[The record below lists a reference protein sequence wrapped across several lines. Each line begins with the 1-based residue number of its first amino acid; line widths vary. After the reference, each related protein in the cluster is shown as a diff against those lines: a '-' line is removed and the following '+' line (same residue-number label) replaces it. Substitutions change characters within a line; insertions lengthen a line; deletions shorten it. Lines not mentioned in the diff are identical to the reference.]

1 MRKYTRRKPESELI
15 VDALDLCR
23 LCLQKPQEAIPIFEG
38 TNNICGTLSLR
49 IMMCVGLELT
59 HENCLPNVI
68 CTGCFEELNRCYTFR
83 KKCEVSYQKLKSHLQ
98 AVKEK
103 ECLNQTMQQAVKDDV
118 NLNKNVINNHINKD
132 NGYAVLS
139 HDQLTSD
146 LQICNG
152 VIEVNSDATMNE
164 QSIFQDGKRFGETDD
179 VLQEARNTEITPDI
193 SSFLSTLLVQVGVLS
208 QQDDMYVFMDSSINN
223 LQLST
228 GDGKTVSL
236 ELVEED
242 EEEKEPVKETDPV
255 LNEENTNVITSTD
268 TANVSQPLN
277 QKLPSSENQSKGQGA
292 WCGACGKRLSS
303 RGALRRHAHV
313 HTVERPH
320 ACSVCGRTF
329 AQRSVLQRHKLVHL
343 APVPVRVVRQELHAA
358 LGPGGAPPRAR
369 AAPRARPA
377 PAPLRALHQAL
388 PALLQS
394 ESAHADAQR
403 PRVRVRRLRPTVQR
417 QELPAAAPQDRQP
430 PRPARRDVGRA

>member
-343 APVPVRVVRQELHAA
+343 EQRPFQCEWCAKSFTQRSALAAHRRAHEPPHA
-358 LGPGGAPPRAR
+358 
-369 AAPRARPA
+369 
-377 PAPLRALHQAL
+377 RALHLHRCAHCTKLFLHSSSLSRHMLTHSGRVYECGGCGRQFNDKSS
-388 PALLQS
+388 LLRHLKTASHRDQ
-394 ESAHADAQR
+394 
-403 PRVRVRRLRPTVQR
+403 
-417 QELPAAAPQDRQP
+417 PAAT
-430 PRPARRDVGRA
+430 